1 MRKIKS
7 VFFGIMCAFGMLV
20 AQMSYALACTADE
33 IDIGDGLCEDAKFT
47 VTTTN
52 LSANTTFK
60 FVLSATG
67 TFYVDWGDGTIN
79 KYERGNT
86 TPTEYSHPYAT
97 GGVKYIRFGGVA
109 TGYNTTSYADKDA
122 SGAAIRF
129 GAATNQT
136 STHTGG
142 TPTLIKEL
150 GGSVGSVFPSLG
162 DNADQNPI
170 FFELCVGCT
179 NLIQISS
186 TLFSGVTKAKKSL
199 FRSVFDKCNSL
210 ATVPDYLFAGVTGS
224 AESMFRSAFYECY
237 SLSDIPGHLF
247 DGIDGPAKAMFQ
259 YTFYKANSAN
269 LANKYIPTTLFA
281 GLHNQTATD
290 IFTSTFQN
298 TSLLESCP
306 SGTVKYTGYPQ
317 TFYSLWYNKVSCE
330 PIQILSCEGA
340 QYKSGNACLDCP
352 FGYDY
357 DTTDGK
363 TSIDQCTMHC
373 NAGTWTGEY
382 EQLEYLE
389 ASGTQYIDTGH
400 VIASSTFS
408 VDMEISS
415 GVNVSTTIGHFG
427 GNQDALNGHAA
438 NFKDSVFGLWVAF
451 AKNGSSTGSKTK
463 VGGPFNAG
471 VRKSI
476 HYGFDGNQ
484 RTLSVDGTSK
494 TEGFQGSIIS
504 QNTYRLFSNGC
515 VGGCNDIMLTGR
527 IHWYKVYEGGNLI
540 FDFIPV
546 RRTTDNVL
554 GMYDRVNG
562 QLFTNDGTGSFI
574 AGPVAAT
581 IAGNS
586 CENVGYG
593 YYSSD
598 SVTNYGDISQRGECG
613 PDEIT
618 DTETSTSIND
628 CHAAMNSVVCAAG
641 TYLPANASTCSPCTA
656 GNWCPGG
663 VLDID
668 VVDTGIYN
676 CATEIGSGWTSE
688 AHASA
693 QTSCYYLITLDK
705 NGFSGV
711 LEAHSGIGCSVA
723 NIAEGTTNA
732 QLKLFYNTRCT
743 MPALNLTQSGFTP
756 STGWSASNTVGA
768 TQVTTIPATT
778 TTPIVTTYY
787 ARKVCAVNYFKTGA
801 TACSACPAHTGNA
814 TANTLEYCTCE
825 SGYTADGSSNGATTS
840 TAACK
845 AIGNMSCA
853 AGKYVPAGTDRCDIC
868 PVGSYCAG
876 GNFTVDENDQ
886 GIKNCAAEI
895 NQIGWTSVAGQSA
908 KTDCYYPITL
918 NKNGFSGDILENA
931 GTGCQVLSDATGTND
946 AILRLFYNT
955 ACTLPTIDLTQTG
968 YSNATEWT
976 NVNTLGSDSTV
987 YSTIA
992 ATTSAP
998 AITTYYAH
1006 KASCAADFYKSGSAQ
1021 CLACG
1026 PNSSTPAHNLVSTC
1040 NCFSGFTVD
1049 GTSQGAT
1056 TGTSGC
1062 TYIVEDSTYLHA
1074 GDKMYKVLSQRRT
1087 TPSICIGMENN
1098 TYYVSLVP
1106 TEIADA
1112 LAVEYNNMTY
1122 SGCDI
1127 VNDYCITD
1135 GVLYWAD
1142 PNLYL
1147 KSNGTQ
1153 YINTG
1158 VVPDLN
1164 TAIEIEMADTTSNT
1178 YGLFGVKTGTLATT
1192 DEGFGISLSGGNFG
1206 FFRKDTS
1213 ISAIPK
1219 DNNYHVYYLSNTE
1232 AKIDG
1237 VSYNFGSSST
1247 PIGGSW
1253 PMYMFGFNHKGIS
1266 VDKTLSVKY
1275 LKIWSGNTL
1284 VRHFVPV
1291 PSGLTIGNYTTTENG
1306 MFDIVTQTFYA
1317 NDGGVGSFQY
1327 GKVQ

>member
-7 VFFGIMCAFGMLV
+7 VFLGIMCAFGMLV

-33 IDIGDGLCEDAKFT
+33 IDIGGGLCEDAKFT

-52 LSANTTFK
+52 LSSNKTFK

-67 TFYVDWGDGTIN
+67 TFYVDWGDNTPVDVIT
-79 KYERGNT
+79 RTDT
-86 TPTEYSHPYAT
+86 TPTEYSHTFAT

-109 TGYNTTSYADKDA
+109 TGYNTTTYADKDA

-129 GAATNQT
+129 GAATSNT
-136 STHTGG
+136 STHTSG
-142 TPTLIKEL
+142 TPTLIAKL
-150 GGSVGSVFPSLG
+150 TGSIGSVFPTLG
-162 DNADQNPI
+162 SADNEVPI
-170 FFELCVGCT
+170 FFEMCVGCT
-179 NLIQISS
+179 KLTDISAN
-186 TLFSGVTKAKKSL
+186 LFSSVTGAKKSM
-199 FRSVFDKCNSL
+199 FRSVFDKCSSL
-210 ATVPDYLFAGVTGS
+210 KSIPGTLFSGVNGS
-224 AESMFRSAFYECY
+224 AESMFRSAFYQCTTIT
-237 SLSDIPGHLF
+237 SIPDNLF
-247 DGIDGPAKAMFQ
+247 SGINGAAKSMFM
-259 YTFYKANSAN
+259 YAFFGASRLTG
-269 LANKYIPTTLFA
+269 YITPDLFA
-281 GLHNQTATD
+281 GLHLQNATD
-290 IFTSTFQN
+290 LFTSVFNN
-298 TSLLESCP
+298 TSLLADCPIGTDEYTPYNIYKAAWGGKVACEESQVFDCP
-306 SGTVKYTGYPQ
+306 
-317 TFYSLWYNKVSCE
+317 
-330 PIQILSCEGA
+330 GA
-340 QYKSGNACLDCP
+340 TYKSGNACLNCP
-352 FGYDY
+352 IGYNY
-357 DTTDGK
+357 NTTEGK
-363 TSIDQCTMHC
+363 TSVEECTIHC

-382 EQLEYLE
+382 EKLEYIE
-389 ASGTQYIDTGH
+389 GTGTQYIDTGH
-400 VIASSTFS
+400 RITSSTFS
-408 VDMEISS
+408 ADFEISS
-415 GVNVSTTIGHFG
+415 GVRASGTIGHFG
-427 GNQDALNGHAA
+427 GNQDALNGHAM
-438 NFKDSVFGLWVAF
+438 NFKDSTFGLWVAYENPT
-451 AKNGSSTGSKTK
+451 NGASTGSKTK
-463 VGGPFNAG
+463 NGGPFDAN
-471 VRKSI
+471 VRKII
-476 HYGFDGNQ
+476 HYGFEGNQ
-484 RTLSVDGTSK
+484 RTLTIDGSAK
-494 TEGFQGSIIS
+494 TENFTGSIIS
-504 QNTYRLFSNGC
+504 NNTYRLFSNGC
-515 VGGCNDIMLTGR
+515 LGGCNDILLEGR
-527 IHWYKVYEGGNLI
+527 IHWFKVYENSVLI
-540 FDFIPV
+540 FDFIPA
-546 RRTTDNVL
+546 RRVSDNVVGL
-554 GMYDRVNG
+554 YDLVSG
-562 QLFTNDGTGSFI
+562 HLFTNDGTGDFI
-574 AGPVAAT
+574 AGPVEST
-581 IAGNS
+581 IGGS
-586 CENVGYG
+586 VCENVGYG
-593 YYSSD
+593 YYSGD
-598 SVTNYGDISQRGECG
+598 TVTNYGSVSTRGQCEE
-613 PDEIT
+613 DEIT
-618 DTETSTSIND
+618 DTDTSTSISA
-628 CHAAMNSVVCAAG
+628 CHAANNEIVCAAG
-641 TYLPANASTCSPCTA
+641 TYLAANDTSCTA
-656 GNWCPGG
+656 CPAGSWCPGG
-663 VLDID
+663 VLEMDTVD
-668 VVDTGIYN
+668 VGIN
-676 CATEIGSGWTSE
+676 SCATEIGSGWTSAANSDE
-688 AHASA
+688 
-693 QTSCYYLITLDK
+693 QTDCYYLITLHK
-705 NGFSGV
+705 NGFSGIID
-711 LEAHSGIGCSVA
+711 ANAGSGCYVA
-723 NIAEGTTNA
+723 NTAENTDNA
-732 QLKLFYNTRCT
+732 QLKLFYNTKCV
-743 MPALNLTQSGFTP
+743 MPAINLTKTGYGTSK
-756 STGWSASNTVGA
+756 GWSSSSNVGA
-768 TQVTTIPATT
+768 TKVTTIPATT

-787 ARKVCAVNYFKTGA
+787 AQKICAVNYFKTDA
-801 TACSACPAHTGNA
+801 TTCSVCPAHSGN
-814 TANTLEYCTCE
+814 TDQNTFEYCTCE
-825 SGYTADGSSNGATTS
+825 SGYTADGSSNGEITS
-840 TAACK
+840 TTACK

-931 GTGCQVLSDATGTND
+931 GTGCQVLSDATETND

-955 ACTLPTIDLTQTG
+955 ACTLPTINLTQTG

-976 NVNTLGSDSTV
+976 NVNTLGGDPTV

-1006 KASCAADFYKSGSAQ
+1006 KASCAADFYKSGSTQ

-1049 GTSQGAT
+1049 GTSHGAT

-1062 TYIVEDSTYLHA
+1062 TYIVEGSTYLHA
-1074 GDKMYKVLSQRRT
+1074 GNKMYKVLSQRRT

-1158 VVPDLN
+1158 IIPDLN

-1247 PIGGSW
+1247 PISGSW
-1253 PMYMFGFNHKGIS
+1253 PMYMFGFDHKGIS

-1317 NDGGVGSFQY
+1317 DDGGIGNFQY

>member
-52 LSANTTFK
+52 LSSNKTFK

-67 TFYVDWGDGTIN
+67 TFYVDWGDNTPVTTIT
-79 KYERGNT
+79 RVDT
-86 TPTEYSHPYAT
+86 APTEYSHTFAT

-109 TGYNTTSYADKDA
+109 TGYNTTTYADKDA

-136 STHTGG
+136 STQTGG
-142 TPTLIKEL
+142 SALLVAGLSGSIGAVFPTL
-150 GGSVGSVFPSLG
+150 G
-162 DNADQNPI
+162 NANNQSPI
-170 FFELCVGCT
+170 FFEMCVGCS
-179 NLIQISS
+179 NLTYVDGS
-186 TLFSGVTKAKKSL
+186 LFTGVTTAKKNMY
-199 FRSVFDKCNSL
+199 RSVFDKCSKL
-210 ATVPDYLFAGVTGS
+210 TTVPGNLFSGTIGS
-224 AESMFRSAFYECY
+224 AESMYRSAFYECT
-237 SLSDIPGHLF
+237 SLSSIPGTLF
-247 DGIDGPAKAMFQ
+247 SGISGAQKSMFM
-259 YTFYKANSAN
+259 YTFYGTTG
-269 LANKYIPTTLFA
+269 LAGQYIPPALFT
-281 GLHNQTATD
+281 GLNGGTATD
-290 IFTSTFQN
+290 LFKSTFTGSGLVTTCPDGTDEYAAYNKYKTAWENRVACEVIQVAECPDA
-298 TSLLESCP
+298 TYMQDGVCLPCP
-306 SGTVKYTGYPQ
+306 SGYD
-317 TFYSLWYNKVSCE
+317 YNKTS
-330 PIQILSCEGA
+330 
-340 QYKSGNACLDCP
+340 
-352 FGYDY
+352 
-357 DTTDGK
+357 GK
-363 TSIDQCTMHC
+363 TAVTQCTMYC

-400 VIASSTFS
+400 VIASTTFS
-408 VDMEISS
+408 ADMEISS

-427 GNQDALNGHAA
+427 GNQDALNGHAF
-438 NFKDSVFGLWVAF
+438 NFKDGTYGLWVAF
-451 AKNGSSTGSKTK
+451 AKNNSTGTKTK
-463 VGGPFNAG
+463 HGGPFSANA
-471 VRKSI
+471 VQTL
-476 HYGFDGNQ
+476 HYGFNGNQ
-484 RTLSVDGTSK
+484 RTITVNGDSK
-494 TEGFQGSIIS
+494 TESFNGSIIS
-504 QNTYRLFSNGC
+504 DNTYRLFSNGC

-546 RRTTDNVL
+546 RRTSDNVL
-554 GMYDRVNG
+554 GMYDRVSG
-562 QLFTNDGTGSFI
+562 QLFTNDGTGNFI
-574 AGPVAAT
+574 AGPVVAT
-581 IAGNS
+581 IAGNA

-593 YYSSD
+593 YYSSA
-598 SVTNYGDISQRGECG
+598 SEIHYGDVGTRGQCAQG
-613 PDEIT
+613 EIT
-618 DTETSTSIND
+618 DTETSTSVSD
-628 CHAAMNSVVCAAG
+628 CRSASNEVVCAAG
-641 TYLPANASTCSPCTA
+641 TYLAANDTSCTA
-656 GNWCPGG
+656 CPAGSWCPGG
-663 VLDID
+663 VLEMDTVD
-668 VVDTGIYN
+668 VGIN
-676 CATEIGSGWTSE
+676 SCATEIGSGWTSAANSDE
-688 AHASA
+688 
-693 QTSCYYLITLDK
+693 QTDCYYLVALNK
-705 NGFSGV
+705 NGFSGTI
-711 LEAHSGIGCSVA
+711 EANVGVGCHVVSTA
-723 NIAEGTTNA
+723 DGTRNA

-743 MPALNLTQSGFTP
+743 LPAIVLTQTGYAN
-756 STGWSASNTVGA
+756 STGWSANNTVGA
-768 TQVTTIPATT
+768 TQVTNIAPLTATPT
-778 TTPIVTTYY
+778 VATYY
-787 ARKVCAVNYFKTGA
+787 ARKGNCAVNYYKTGD
-801 TACSACPAHTGNA
+801 TTCGACPAHSSNA
-814 TANTLEYCTCE
+814 RENVFEYCTCAD
-825 SGYTADGSSNGATTS
+825 GFTADGSSNGATTS
-840 TAACK
+840 TAACR

-931 GTGCQVLSDATGTND
+931 GTGCRVLSDATGTND

-976 NVNTLGSDSTV
+976 NVNTLGSDPTV

-1006 KASCAADFYKSGSAQ
+1006 KASCAADFYKSGSTQ
-1021 CLACG
+1021 CSACG

-1062 TYIVEDSTYLHA
+1062 TYIVEGSTYLHA
-1074 GDKMYKVLSQRRT
+1074 GNKMYKVLSQRRT

-1164 TAIEIEMADTTSNT
+1164 TAIEIEMADTSSNT
-1178 YGLFGVKTGTLATT
+1178 YGLFGVKTGTLATS

-1206 FFRKDTS
+1206 FFRTDTS

-1237 VSYNFGSSST
+1237 VSYNFGSAST
-1247 PIGGSW
+1247 PIGGNW
-1253 PMYMFGFNHKGIS
+1253 PMYMFGFNHKGAAI
-1266 VDKTLSVKY
+1266 DKTLNIKY

-1291 PSGLTIGNYTTTENG
+1291 PSGLTIGSYTTTENG

-1317 NDGGVGSFQY
+1317 NDGGIGNFQY
-1327 GKVQ
+1327 GKAQ